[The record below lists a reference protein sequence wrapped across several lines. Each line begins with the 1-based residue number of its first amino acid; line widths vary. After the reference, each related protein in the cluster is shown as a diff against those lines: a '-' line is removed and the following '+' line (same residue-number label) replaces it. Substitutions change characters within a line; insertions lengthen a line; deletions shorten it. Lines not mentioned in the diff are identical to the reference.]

1 MLYIHFVIQDGT
13 TPLLR
18 ACKQKQ
24 IEAAVKLID
33 SNASLNEVDEVIE
46 LCAYG
51 CIMS

>member
-46 LCAYG
+46 SNTF
-51 CIMS
+51 IS